1 MEALKARMESSAIS
15 NATMNSQFAESREKI
30 DVLETEKSLLVSK
43 MASKDREID
52 DLYEEIR
59 KLKRQL
65 ENERTE
71 KESNFDRMKSKFQ
84 NELDEVSAHRDRLA
98 SELGQVK
105 MDLQTTNEQLE
116 ALKV

>member
-1 MEALKARMESSAIS
+1 MESLKARMESSVIS
-15 NATMNSQFAESREKI
+15 NATMNFQFAESREKI
-30 DVLETEKSLLVSK
+30 NVLETEKSSLMSK
-43 MASKDREID
+43 ISSKDREID

-65 ENERTE
+65 EDERTE
-71 KESNFDRMKSKFQ
+71 NESTLTRMKLKFQ
-84 NELDEVSAHRDRLA
+84 GELDELSAHRDRLT

-105 MDLQTTNEQLE
+105 TDLQSTNEQLE